1 MIYSAP
7 RLSAL
12 SQRIA
17 SHVNFSLDYSIQ
29 LIFNFRFPIFEL
41 VAKKNLFDI
50 LLCPFFSLTNFER
63 STQRNNIN
71 FVLFFHYSVI
81 HFS

>member
-50 LLCPFFSLTNFER
+50 LLCPFFLSNKLR
-63 STQRNNIN
+63 KIN
-71 FVLFFHYSVI
+71 TKKQH
-81 HFS
+81 